1 MDKTEKI
8 ILFVFIG
15 LVGFVACLA
24 IACVGLLSVTG
35 LGKEIKTEVNTWE
48 ITPDAETATEVVPT
62 PTEDETLH
70 TFTDTPEDTAEALH
84 QTVVPES
91 DWIQLAEQFEG
102 KKDIPLTLTTE
113 PQNFKVGDT
122 QVFWILNGDTNDNSK
137 ITATLQ
143 YISGD
148 VYFWIQNGVDF
159 KQSEMKKACDTFAQK
174 IYPTDQEFFGK
185 EWIPG
190 VDNDP
195 HLYVLFAGGLGQ
207 NIAGYESDSDT
218 YLSVVQPYSNQHE
231 MFYVNTDIQTFSDDY
246 TLSVMAHELQHLIHS
261 YHDSNEESWI
271 NEGFSELAVFL
282 NGYDTGGF
290 DYLFSEDPDIN
301 LTEWPNDSDAT
312 DAHYGSSFLFTDYL
326 LDRFGEETTKAVVA
340 DKMNGLNSIDDVF
353 VTENIVDPITNKMMT
368 SDDLFQ
374 DWTIANILNNKKI
387 SDGRYAYH
395 NYQDLP
401 DFTSAE
407 QFLDCSSH
415 SLRGDVS
422 QYGADYISVNCD
434 SDYQLHFSGAPTAK
448 ILSIYPKDGTHYV
461 WSNMVDNSATQ
472 MTHEFDLTGEKGI
485 VTLSYDIWYDIET
498 DYDYLYLLA
507 STDGENWEIV
517 DTPSCSSTNATGNN
531 FGCGYNGTTDGWL
544 HENTDISKYAG
555 KKVYFRFEYVT
566 DAGVTGQG
574 FVMDKISIPEIGYST
589 SFEEDNGGWKLEGF
603 TRIENQIPQTFL
615 VSVVRGSG
623 SSAKIEKYSIVSGE
637 PLDLSFNA
645 GEDVLLVI
653 SGADRYTRQKV
664 NYTIDID

>member
-48 ITPDAETATEVVPT
+48 ITPEAETATEVVPT

-353 VTENIVDPITNKMMT
+353 ATENIVDPITNKVMT

-531 FGCGYNGTTDGWL
+531 FGCGYNRTTDGWL